1 MGVEYK
7 CNRAMD
13 GLNWHVS
20 LFVENHKCLCREK
33 GKVLKD
39 GRDMKLKKNG
49 GEGDFYEVLLL

>member
-1 MGVEYK
+1 MEYK